1 MIHVTAPPLWT
12 RNFTKG
18 FFAILKVCVF
28 VLKVNCSHTGHGFDG
43 VQGKVEPW
51 PKHRSNPDCPDNLKS
66 LHQVSS
72 TLPQYPRMRKPN
84 CLNQIWEVKV
94 STHWR
99 PWVMPPSWHQEGTVA
114 LVSSGGRPCE
124 APKIPHLLLQFPS
137 WLLEN
142 QTATSFTS

>member
-28 VLKVNCSHTGHGFDG
+28 VLKVNCSHIGHGFDG

-51 PKHRSNPDCPDNLKS
+51 PKPRSNPDCPDNLES
-66 LHQVSS
+66 LHQASS

-84 CLNQIWEVKV
+84 CPNQIWEVKE

-99 PWVMPPSWHQEGTVA
+99 PWVTPPSWHQGGTVT

-124 APKIPHLLLQFPS
+124 APKIPHLLLH
-137 WLLEN
+137 
-142 QTATSFTS
+142 SFQALGKPDSNFVY